1 MAGTITGGK
10 QAAKTNKEL
19 YGDDFYANI
28 GKIGG
33 KNFNPQ
39 KPKGFAYAR
48 IHLTADHPAHPRNA
62 GGKGGAVSRRGTK
75 NGTSRYLNSDAS

>member
-1 MAGTITGGK
+1 MSGSKTGGVK
-10 QAAKTNKEL
+10 AAKTNMER
-19 YGDDFYANI
+19 YGADFYRI
-28 GKIGG
+28 QGHKGG
-33 KNFNPQ
+33 SKLNT